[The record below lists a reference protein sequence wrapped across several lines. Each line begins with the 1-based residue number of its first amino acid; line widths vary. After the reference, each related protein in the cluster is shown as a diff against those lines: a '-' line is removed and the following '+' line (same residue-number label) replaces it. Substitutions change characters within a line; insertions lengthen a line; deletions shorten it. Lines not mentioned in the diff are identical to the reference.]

1 MMEMITGMNKEGS
14 SSSSDDFC
22 LQEGGVFR
30 RGEKEGGDRC
40 IAIHAGYVKN
50 EHAID

>member
-14 SSSSDDFC
+14 SNSSDDFC

-30 RGEKEGGDRC
+30 RGEKEIGDQS
-40 IAIHAGYVKN
+40 ITIQESYV
-50 EHAID
+50 